1 MPPSLVLL
9 IWLVSLLALFWF
21 DPGREPKTSVALW
34 VPLIWFFFIA
44 SRSPILWLALVQN
57 STATPATVAQAL
69 ENGSPLNHTIYS
81 FLIVLAFVILV
92 SRSFQWRKFASQNS
106 VLVLFLAYAL
116 VSVAWSDFPLA
127 AFKKWFRDAG
137 IYLAV
142 LVILT
147 DRNRLAA
154 VRTVLRRLYYLTVP
168 LSIVLVKY
176 YANLGQTFSIWGVR
190 EYAGVATS
198 KNMLGLLCL
207 ASGIFFFWDIATRWN
222 QRSDK
227 RVRRI
232 ILVNIAFISMAIY
245 LLHLCGSKTS
255 TVCLILGSLMIAAVH
270 SNFGQRHMSWIN
282 AMAPGVFLIYLIL
295 TVGFGLGAQMSA
307 AVGGNATMSDR
318 TRIWQVLLSVPINP
332 VVGCGYQSFWLGW
345 RIDWVWSRLTGDNVF
360 EAHNGYLQTYLDLGV
375 IGLILVCTFL
385 ITTYQKVR
393 RQLASLSPLA
403 SLSLGLWSLLLL
415 YNVTEAALGGGLL
428 WFMLLMGS
436 MTVPEGARIRA
447 HAASPGA
454 PRRTFMP
461 KVAANR

>member
-9 IWLVSLLALFWF
+9 IWLVSLLALFWL
-21 DPGREPKTSVALW
+21 DPGRESKTSGALW

-44 SRSPILWLALVQN
+44 SRSPAQWLGSAAQN
-57 STATPATVAQAL
+57 SAATLGQVL
-69 ENGSPLNHTIYS
+69 EDGNPLNRTIFS
-81 FLIVLAFVILV
+81 CLTVLAFVILV
-92 SRSFQWRKFASQNS
+92 SRSFQWRKFALQNS
-106 VLVLFLAYAL
+106 ALVLLLAYAL

-142 LVILT
+142 LVVLT

-168 LSIVLVKY
+168 LSIVLIKY
-176 YANLGQTFSIWGVR
+176 YASLGQTFSVWGVR
-190 EYAGVATS
+190 EYTGVATS

-207 ASGIFFFWDIATRWN
+207 ASGTFFFWDIATRWN
-222 QRSDK
+222 QRRDK

-255 TVCLILGSLMIAAVH
+255 TVCLILGSLMIAAAH
-270 SNFGQRHMSWIN
+270 SNFGRLHVGWIK
-282 AMAPGVFLIYLIL
+282 AAAPGIFLTYLIL
-295 TVGFGLGAQMSA
+295 TVGFGLSAQMAA

-360 EAHNGYLQTYLDLGV
+360 QAHNGYLQTYLDLGL
-375 IGLILVCTFL
+375 IGLALTCIFLVA
-385 ITTYQKVR
+385 TYRKICR
-393 RQLASLSPLA
+393 RLEPLTPLVSLSF
-403 SLSLGLWSLLLL
+403 GLWSFLLL

-428 WFMLLMGS
+428 WLTLLMGS
-436 MTVPEGARIRA
+436 MTVPERVKARARA
-447 HAASPGA
+447 SSLLPLG
-454 PRRTFMP
+454 TTLIQ
-461 KVAANR
+461 KVDTGQ